1 MLNYSFQKIIHGTI
15 AKINHIVFVKAI
27 LGVFLSFPSD
37 HLFSL
42 ISTNNLEEM
51 RLFLQKKLLHI
62 KTSPSINS
70 FKNNYDTV

>member
-42 ISTNNLEEM
+42 ISTNDLEEM
-51 RLFLQKKLLHI
+51 RLFCRKNIKHAKL
-62 KTSPSINS
+62 
-70 FKNNYDTV
+70 

>member
-42 ISTNNLEEM
+42 ISTNDLEEM
-51 RLFLQKKLLHI
+51 RLFFRKILNM
-62 KTSPSINS
+62 PNYS
-70 FKNNYDTV
+70 FSKNNSWHSC